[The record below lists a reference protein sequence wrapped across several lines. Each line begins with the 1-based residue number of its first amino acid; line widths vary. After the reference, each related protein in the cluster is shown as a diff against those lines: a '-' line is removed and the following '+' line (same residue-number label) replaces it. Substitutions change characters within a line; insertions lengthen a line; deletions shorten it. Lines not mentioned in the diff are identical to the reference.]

1 MIVQYHTKYQIQLLK
16 ISENKIVDSAQ
27 IAGDVLVDAAFL
39 ERENERYF
47 GEVSKDLQN

>member
-27 IAGDVLVDAAFL
+27 ITGDVLVDAVFL
-39 ERENERYF
+39 ERKRTILRL
-47 GEVSKDLQN
+47 GIKKSQN